1 MVCFSGGIIGLSRGK
16 TIRAAVFVREQVGI
30 LNTGMNVMIA
40 KGRGNIRGIGKAK
53 RVEPFKSF
61 A

>member
-1 MVCFSGGIIGLSRGK
+1 
-16 TIRAAVFVREQVGI
+16 
-30 LNTGMNVMIA
+30 MNVMIA

-61 A
+61 AWELITE